1 MEKIAFIGSYDKA
14 DFIIYIAKI
23 LANIGKKVLVVDS
36 TALQKTRYIVPTMQ
50 APKQYITT
58 FEDVDIAVGFQTFD
72 QIKQYKEMQKT
83 DEFDYEYCLLD
94 IDSYRGYYY
103 FGIKTE
109 DKKYFVTS
117 FDIYNLKRGLQV
129 FRKLEAPVQV
139 TKVLFTK
146 DMLDEEDQYLN
157 YLSRGLKIR
166 WNSNILFFPFET
178 ADQNAIFSNQRTNRI
193 QLRGLSNQYI
203 DGISYIA
210 EEICGESQSNIRK
223 AVKLM
228 ERN

>member
-36 TALQKTRYIVPTMQ
+36 TALQKTRYIVPTMK
-50 APKQYITT
+50 APKEYITT
-58 FEDVDIAVGFQTFD
+58 YEDVDIAVGFQTFE
-72 QIKQYKEMQKT
+72 QIKHYKALEKT
-83 DEFDYEYCLLD
+83 EELEYDYCLLD

-117 FDIYNLKRGLQV
+117 FDVYNLKRGLQV

-139 TKVLFTK
+139 TKVLFSK
-146 DMLDEEDQYLN
+146 DVLAEEDTYLN

-166 WNSNILFFPFET
+166 WNSNILYFPFERG
-178 ADQNAIFSNQRTNRI
+178 DQNAIFSNQRTGRI
-193 QLRGLSNQYI
+193 QLRGLSTDYI
-203 DGISYIA
+203 EGISFIA
-210 EEICGESQSNIRK
+210 EEISGENQSNIRK
-223 AVKLM
+223 AVKMM
-228 ERN
+228 EKN

>member
-1 MEKIAFIGSYDKA
+1 MEKIAFIGSYDKS

-23 LANIGKKVLVVDS
+23 LSNIGKKVLVVDS

-50 APKQYITT
+50 ATKQYITT
-58 FEDVDIAVGFQTFD
+58 YENVDIAIGFENFN
-72 QIKQYKEMQKT
+72 QIKEYKALEN
-83 DEFDYEYCLLD
+83 EAELEYDYTLLD

-103 FGIKTE
+103 FEVKTE

-146 DMLDEEDQYLN
+146 DMLSVEDQYLN
-157 YLSRGLKIR
+157 YLSRNLRIR
-166 WNSNILFFPFET
+166 WNNDILFFPFESG
-178 ADQNAIFSNQRTNRI
+178 DQSAIFSNQRAGRI
-193 QLRGLSNQYI
+193 GIRGLSNQYI
-203 DGISYIA
+203 DGIAFIA
-210 EEICGESQSNIRK
+210 EEISGESQNNIRK
-223 AVKLM
+223 AVKMM

>member
-23 LANIGKKVLVVDS
+23 LANMGKKVLVVDS

-58 FEDVDIAVGFQTFD
+58 YEGVDVAVGFQSFD
-72 QIKQYKEMQKT
+72 QIRHYTGMEKGQA
-83 DEFDYEYCLLD
+83 FDYEYCLLD

-103 FGIKTE
+103 FGIKTD

-157 YLSRGLKIR
+157 HLSRGLKIR

-178 ADQNAIFSNQRTNRI
+178 SDQNAIFSNQRTGRI
-193 QLRGLSNQYI
+193 GLRGLSSQYI

-210 EEICGESQSNIRK
+210 EEISGMSQSDIRK
-223 AVKLM
+223 AVKMM

>member
-14 DFIIYIAKI
+14 DLIIYIAKI

-58 FEDVDIAVGFQTFD
+58 YEDVDIAVGFQTFD
-72 QIKQYKEMQKT
+72 QIKQYKGMQKA
-83 DEFDYEYCLLD
+83 DEFEYEYCLVD

-103 FGIKTE
+103 FGIQTE

-117 FDIYNLKRGLQV
+117 FDVYNLKRGLQV

-178 ADQNAIFSNQRTNRI
+178 ADQNAIFSNQRSNRI
-193 QLRGLSNQYI
+193 QLRGLSGQYI

-210 EEICGESQSNIRK
+210 EEISGESQSNIRK